1 MWLSIYCLK
10 IISSNHYIFK
20 FDKGEI
26 SVKKLYGLLGHPID
40 HSMSPLMQNDAFC
53 QLGIPGYYHAFD
65 VSGAQLKKTVEAIR
79 VLNISG
85 LNVTIPHKV
94 AIMEFLDEVDEEAK
108 IIGAVNTV
116 VNIDGR
122 LIGYNTDGRGY
133 LTSLGKVLEKPLAE
147 SEVLVIGAGGAA
159 RAIVTAVMNKGVDSM
174 TITNRTIEKAVS
186 IKENYQQYKRGN
198 INILT
203 LEEAKATVGTFDII
217 INTTSIG
224 MSPKTDEIPIDL
236 ENIKTRVVLS
246 DLIYNPIWTKWLQLG
261 EQKGAII
268 HNGVGMFVEQGALAF
283 QKWTGQV
290 PDTEKMTRIV
300 MKKLGGISC

>member
-1 MWLSIYCLK
+1 M
-10 IISSNHYIFK
+10 
-20 FDKGEI
+20 
-26 SVKKLYGLLGHPID
+26 SVNKLYGLLGHPIE
-40 HSMSPLMQNDAFC
+40 HSMSPLMQNEAFC
-53 QLGIPGYYHAFD
+53 QLGLAGYYHAFD
-65 VSGAQLKKTVEAIR
+65 VRKDQLELAVAAIR

-85 LNVTIPHKV
+85 FNVTIPHKV
-94 AIMEFLDEVDEEAK
+94 AIIEFLDDVDEEAR

-133 LTSLGKVLEKPLAE
+133 LNSLVKVIEKPLAE
-147 SEVLVIGAGGAA
+147 SRVLVIGAGGAA
-159 RAIVTAVMNKGVDSM
+159 RAVVTAVMNGGVSSM
-174 TITNRTIEKAVS
+174 TIANRTIEKAIS

-203 LEEAKATVGTFDII
+203 LQEAEAIIGTYDII
-217 INTTSIG
+217 INTTSVG
-224 MSPKTDEIPIDL
+224 MSQNTDEVPIDL
-236 ENIKTRVVLS
+236 ENIKTRVILS

-261 EQKGAII
+261 EEKGAII

-290 PDTEKMTRIV
+290 PNTEKMTQIV
-300 MKKLGGISC
+300 MKQLGGI